1 MAKKSSKTKE
11 KTKKETEKKAK
22 SVMKKTISIEMD
34 IDLVNQLDKRARKNF
49 MSLRELMNDI
59 LRRSMT
65 TYNKGSRSSYS
76 GPPVERFVGIFSRK
90 KRGRK
95 PKK

>member
-1 MAKKSSKTKE
+1 MAASKKKSKKE
-11 KTKKETEKKAK
+11 KPKKVK
-22 SVMKKTISIEMD
+22 SIMKKSISVELDIE
-34 IDLVNQLDKRARKNF
+34 LVNQLDKRARKNF
-49 MSLRELMNDI
+49 MTLREIIVDI

-65 TYNKGSRSSYS
+65 TYNKGSRKSYGDQEVS
-76 GPPVERFVGIFSRK
+76 KMVGIFSRK